1 MFGKPTLRLRL
12 ALLTASL
19 ILGSLAPAPALAIP
33 VFAHR
38 YGLTCQACHTVV
50 PHLTP
55 FGELFLANGYR
66 LPGIMPKAAFPVA
79 VRMEDSY
86 ASGGAAD
93 PDSTTTGPLPKAIV
107 DEVELLT
114 GGSIGPRG
122 SYWAEA
128 YVIDGG
134 EPGRPRDVW
143 YAYRATNDG
152 ARMPIIL
159 RAGEFTLPLPLDPE
173 TFRETTQPY
182 AIWQQTGGINPFD
195 FFDVKIGGQVM
206 IGNPA
211 REISGTVNFL
221 QGHDTASTLPAHG
234 VDTMVTLQREVGD
247 FTLSAY
253 HYEGTRD
260 LAGDGYNNEQFFT
273 GIPDTFWRTG
283 YGVTWSHGPTEIDTV
298 YQTGND
304 SAADIYGD
312 DLLSSGGFVQVREAL
327 FGNRAFAIARWD
339 ATRDATFARTY
350 TGGLGY
356 RLTRNTRLTLFDTGE
371 RDFTGRLI
379 HVISSSFLVAY

>member
-1 MFGKPTLRLRL
+1 MAALVGVGGGAAL
-12 ALLTASL
+12 A
-19 ILGSLAPAPALAIP
+19 APADAIP

-66 LPGIMPKAAFPVA
+66 LPGIKPKPVFPVA

-86 ASGGAAD
+86 ASAGAAD
-93 PDSTTTGPLPKAIV
+93 PDEAGHGPLPKAIV

-114 GGSIGPRG
+114 GGSVGPRG

-128 YVIDGG
+128 YVVDGG

-143 YAYRATNDG
+143 YAYRLTNDG
-152 ARMPIIL
+152 ATTPITL
-159 RAGEFTLPLPLDPE
+159 RGGEFTLPLPLDPE

-182 AIWQQTGGINPFD
+182 AIWQQTAGINPFD
-195 FFDVKIGGQVM
+195 FFDVKIGGQAV
-206 IGNPA
+206 IGDPA
-211 REISGTVNFL
+211 REVSGTINFV
-221 QGHDTASTLPAHG
+221 QGHDTASGLPAHG
-234 VDTMVTLQREVGD
+234 VDTMLTLARDLGD
-247 FTLSAY
+247 FRLEAY
-253 HYEGTRD
+253 RYDGTRD
-260 LAGDGYNNEQFFT
+260 LAGSGFNDTQFFS
-273 GIPDTFWRTG
+273 GIPDRFWRTG
-283 YGVTWSHGPTEIDTV
+283 YGVGWTHGGTSVDAV

-304 SAADIYGD
+304 TAADVYGD
-312 DLLSSGGFVQVREAL
+312 ALQTSGGFLQVRQSL

-339 ATRDATFARTY
+339 ATQDATFARTY